1 MSNQDRSL
9 KKTTPG
15 GMLRGKA
22 WFSGISLA
30 AVALFAG
37 CSGDGVEPVVSQK
50 QEALSPAAGSG
61 AATLPTAPPKRERT
75 VWVVMKQRPTLSAIP
90 TGNWGARGRAVYD
103 RLTQNA
109 RTSQGPLKAWLS
121 QRNVAHKGFWG
132 INTVKVTADDGTIA
146 QIAQRSDVARIV
158 EDGHVRIPEPDPVVV
173 QQAVQA
179 IEWNIEAVRAPEAW
193 SDFGTRGEGVV
204 VATIDTG
211 AEFDHPALVGQYRG
225 LNSDGSVDHNYNWFD
240 PSNVCGFP
248 SVTPCDNA
256 GHGTHTMG
264 TIVGDDGGEN
274 QIGVAPA
281 ARWITAKGCED
292 FFCSFEALIASGEWM
307 LAPTDLNGAN
317 PRPDLRP
324 NLVSNSWGGGGG
336 DLFYQEIVDA
346 WIASGIFPVFANG
359 NSGSFC
365 GSSGSPGDYEQS
377 YSAGAFDR
385 FGTIADFSSRGP
397 SILGGIKPNI
407 SAPGVDVRSAVP
419 GHGYEF
425 LSGTSM
431 ATPHVAG
438 AIALLWSAAPALL
451 GDVASTREI
460 LDTAAVDVD
469 DRSCGGD
476 AANNN
481 VWGQGKLDIVA
492 SLERAPIGP
501 TGYLAGTVTDV
512 GGAAIPGAR
521 IATTGAANRVRL
533 TDADGAYS
541 IRLPVGSYGVQASAF
556 GYLTEAVSGV
566 DISEGATTTLPFDLE
581 VAPSFNL
588 DGVVSDAAGEP
599 IAGAQV
605 QIVGTPLPSRFTDA
619 AGYFDFGPV
628 PQGVYTVTTGAG
640 GCYAPDAQEITLEAP
655 ETLAVTLTNVTDAY
669 GYQCRPTEFE
679 YIPGTTPIA
688 TFDEDLVSVPLPF
701 SFTFYGATYDEVRV
715 DSNGLVSFTST
726 FSNSFNTA
734 IPNPNIPNAA
744 IYALWDDLFPIEP
757 THILT
762 AVEGTA
768 PNRKFV
774 IEWREVPFS
783 EEFQTTASF
792 EIVLH
797 ESGEI
802 TTSYLTANGSRGRGR
817 SATVGIE
824 NATGDIALQYSHNTE
839 SLREGLS
846 VIYEVPFSG
855 FVQGVI
861 TDANDLLALS
871 GATVTATNADGVS
884 RSTTTSAQ
892 GFYRLQLTEGD
903 YVVTVSKTHYQSQSF
918 DVTVIED
925 GTVIQDRSLA
935 TARGAVTPSTLQ
947 LVVPVNS
954 VRTRTLKLSNTGTLP
969 MDFTIAEAGGRRQT
983 TAITGKRKKAQGFD
997 PLARNTKNLYEVQ
1010 QTPPPAVTP
1019 AAPGDILFSFPP
1031 TGASF
1036 AWGIGQGRNL
1046 WVSDVELRQNREF
1059 TPEGAPT
1066 GIFHGAPWAGE
1077 WPADMAYDRTRDAV
1091 CSVAVGG
1098 DNGIHCWNQ
1107 DSGAV
1112 VYSLTGAPWSG
1123 ISQRGLAYDSN
1134 TDTFF
1139 IGGWNEGIIY
1149 HVQGLSGASPGSVI
1163 SSCSPADGNI
1173 SGLAYNEA
1181 MDVLWAA
1188 TNSDTDTIYELN
1200 PYDCTVLSKLAP
1212 PQGGMFQGAGLELD
1226 PEGNLWAIAQFPNM
1240 VYLVESGVP
1249 SFSNVPWLSET
1260 PAAGQVAIG
1269 ATTNVTVTIDTTGM
1283 QPGLYLATL
1292 FVLTNSG
1299 REPTLRIPV
1308 SLVVSGY
1315 MQGVNTSS
1323 KNYVDS
1329 TGETW
1334 VKTQKHVAG
1343 SWGYIQKGTT
1353 RSTNKSIAGTP
1364 DPTLYKTQHED
1375 PYAYRFDN
1383 VPNGIYE
1390 IDLRFAE
1397 LQGTRPGQ
1405 RLFDVIVENS
1415 MVLPAHDIVYEV
1427 DGPFIADDQR
1437 FFIEVTDNRM
1447 DVRFI
1452 ARAGF
1457 KKPVINALRITH
1469 RPDR

>member
-1 MSNQDRSL
+1 MINDDGSL
-9 KKTTPG
+9 KRTPRG
-15 GMLRGKA
+15 RLRGGA
-22 WFSGISLA
+22 WFSSISLA

-37 CSGDGVEPVVSQK
+37 CSGDGVEAPLSQK
-50 QEALSPAAGSG
+50 QEALSPTAGSSG
-61 AATLPTAPPKRERT
+61 AVTLPTLPSKERT
-75 VWVVMKQRPTLSAIP
+75 VWVVMKQRPTLSGLPA
-90 TGNWGARGRAVYD
+90 GSWNARGQAVYE

-109 RTSQGPLKAWLS
+109 RSSQGALKSWLT

-132 INTVKVTADDGTIA
+132 VNTVKVTADAGTIA
-146 QIAQRSDVARIV
+146 QIAQRADVARIV
-158 EDGHVRIPEPDPVVV
+158 EDGRVRIPEPDPVVV

-179 IEWNIEAVRAPEAW
+179 IEWNIEEVRAPEAW

-211 AEFDHPALVGQYRG
+211 AQFDHPALVNQYRG
-225 LNSDGSVDHNYNWFD
+225 LASDGSVDHNYNWFD

-248 SVTPCDNA
+248 SITPCDNA

-274 QIGVAPA
+274 QIGVAPEA
-281 ARWITAKGCED
+281 TWITAKGCED

-336 DLFYQEIVDA
+336 DLFYQEIVDN
-346 WIASGIFPVFANG
+346 WIAAGIFPVFANG

-377 YSAGAFDR
+377 YSAGAYDQ
-385 FGTIADFSSRGP
+385 FGIIADFSSRGP
-397 SILGGIKPNI
+397 SMLGGIKPNI
-407 SAPGVDVRSAVP
+407 AAPGVNVRSAVP
-419 GHGYEF
+419 GDSYDF
-425 LSGTSM
+425 FSGTSM

-451 GDVASTREI
+451 GDVAATREI
-460 LDTAAVDVD
+460 LDTSAIDTED
-469 DRSCGGD
+469 LSCGGD

-481 VWGQGKLDIVA
+481 TWGQGKLDVVA
-492 SLERAPIGP
+492 ALELAPIGP
-501 TGYLAGTVTDV
+501 TGFLAGTVTDL
-512 GGAAIPGAR
+512 GGAAISGAR

-541 IRLPVGSYGVQASAF
+541 IRLPVGGYSVEASAF
-556 GYLTEAVSGV
+556 GYLTESVSGA
-566 DISEGATTTLPFDLE
+566 DITEGMTTTLPFDLD

-588 DGVVSDAAGEP
+588 DGTVSDAAGAP
-599 IAGAQV
+599 IAGAEVQV
-605 QIVGTPLPSRFTDA
+605 VGTPLPRLFTDST
-619 AGYFDFGPV
+619 GYFNFGPV
-628 PQGVYTVTTGAG
+628 PQGVYTVTTAAG
-640 GCYAPDAQEITLEAP
+640 GCYSPDAQEVTLEAP
-655 ETLAVTLTNVTDAY
+655 ETLAVALPSVTDAY
-669 GYQCRPTEFE
+669 GYQCHPTEFE
-679 YIPGTTPIA
+679 YIPGTTPIG
-688 TFDEDLVSVPLPF
+688 TFDDDLVTVDLPF
-701 SFTFYGATYDEVRV
+701 EFTFYGATYDRVEV
-715 DSNGLVSFTST
+715 DSNGLVSFTAP
-726 FSNSFNTA
+726 FSNPFNTA
-734 IPNPNIPNAA
+734 IPNPQVPNAA
-744 IYALWDDLFPIEP
+744 IYALWDDLYPFDPS
-757 THILT
+757 HILT
-762 AVEGTA
+762 GVEGTA

-774 IEWREVPFS
+774 IEWRDVPFLES
-783 EEFQTTASF
+783 FDETASF

-802 TTSYLTANGSRGRGR
+802 TTSYLTDASPRARGR
-817 SATVGIE
+817 SATAGIE
-824 NATGDIALQYSHNTE
+824 NATGDIALQYSNNTE
-839 SLREGLS
+839 SLRAGLS
-846 VIYEVPFSG
+846 VMYEVPFSG
-855 FVQGVI
+855 FVQGAI
-861 TDANDLLALS
+861 TDANDLGPLG
-871 GATVTATNADGVS
+871 GATVTATNADGIS
-884 RSTTTSAQ
+884 RSTTTSAA
-892 GFYRLQLTEGD
+892 GTYRLQLTEGD
-903 YVVTVSKTHYQSQSF
+903 YVVSVSKTHYQTQTF
-918 DVTVIED
+918 DVTVVED
-925 GTVIQDRSLA
+925 GTVVRDLSLA

-954 VRTRTLKLSNTGTLP
+954 VRTRTLTLSNTGSLA

-983 TAITGKRKKAQGFD
+983 TAVTGKRKKAQGFD
-997 PLARNTKNLYEVQ
+997 PLARTTKNLYEVQ
-1010 QTPPPAVTP
+1010 PTPPPAATP

-1046 WVSDVELRQNREF
+1046 WVSDINMRQNREF
-1059 TPEGAPT
+1059 TPEGSGT
-1066 GIFHGAPWAGE
+1066 GVFHDAPWAGD
-1077 WPADMAYDRTRDAV
+1077 WPGDMAYDHTRDAV
-1091 CSVAVGG
+1091 CQVAVGA

-1112 VYSLTGAPWSG
+1112 VYSIAGSPWTG
-1123 ISQRGLAYDSN
+1123 ISQRGVAYDGN

-1139 IGGWNEGIIY
+1139 VGGWNEGIIY

-1163 SSCSPADGNI
+1163 SSCMPADGNI

-1181 MDVLWAA
+1181 MDVLWVA
-1188 TNSDTDTIYELN
+1188 TNSDTDMIYEVN
-1200 PYDCTVLSKLAP
+1200 PYDCTVLSTLAP

-1226 PEGNLWAIAQFPNM
+1226 PEGNLWAIAQSPNM

-1249 SFSNVPWLSET
+1249 SFSDVPWLSET
-1260 PAAGQVAIG
+1260 PSAGQVAAG
-1269 ATTNVTVTIDTTGM
+1269 GSTNVTVTIDTTGM
-1283 QPGLYLATL
+1283 TPGLYLATL

-1315 MQGVNTSS
+1315 IQGVNSSS

-1353 RSTNKSIAGTP
+1353 RSTNKNIAGTP

-1390 IDLRFAE
+1390 IDLRSAE
-1397 LQGTRPGQ
+1397 LQGNRPGQ
-1405 RLFDVIVENS
+1405 RLFDVIIENS
-1415 MVLPAHDIVYEV
+1415 LVLPAHDIFYEV
-1427 DGPFIADDQR
+1427 DGAFIADDHR
-1437 FFIEVTDNRM
+1437 FFIEVTDGRM

-1452 ARAGF
+1452 ARAGS